1 MMMQHVLV
9 DGAAMMMQAM
19 QHVLDD
25 VLLIARERPIAASFL
40 LSAGT
45 HVLTLVLELC
55 CLSTVKGVLRQPGG
69 RQLYA
74 QALALQFFNNS
85 VLLPFSYWF
94 GAAFLCRERTPLLT
108 SISSAAGL
116 VLTQAIGYWWL
127 HRKMHE
133 RRWWWMH
140 RFHHRFKAFVPPSSA
155 NAVTPCEYVLAY
167 AVPVVGGM
175 AIFASD
181 RLATFL
187 AVAWMLIANLLVHT
201 PPLERLAQRLLPWVF
216 MTTHDHMEHHRKLT
230 CFYASPTVSVD
241 RLGVALGMLQS

>member
-1 MMMQHVLV
+1 MI
-9 DGAAMMMQAM
+9 
-19 QHVLDD
+19 DD
-25 VLLIARERPIAASFL
+25 ILFIARERPAMASLL

-45 HVLTLVLELC
+45 HVLTLILELC
-55 CLSTVKGVLRQPGG
+55 CLDVVRGVLKEPGG
-69 RQLYA
+69 KTLYR
-74 QALALQFFNNS
+74 QALLLQFFNNS
-85 VLLPFSYWF
+85 TLLPFSFWF
-94 GAAFLCRERTPLLT
+94 GAVFLCRQRTPLLV
-108 SISSAAGL
+108 SVGSAIGL
-116 VLTQAIGYWWL
+116 VSTQAVGYWYL

-140 RFHHRFKAFVPPSSA
+140 RFHHRFKNFVPPSSA
-155 NAVTPCEYVLAY
+155 NAVTPVEYLLAY

-201 PPLERLAQRLLPWVF
+201 PPLERLAQQLLPWVF

-230 CFYASPTVSVD
+230 TAYASPTLSVD
-241 RLGVALGMLQS
+241 RISVALHSLCTKHVRSGKAK